1 MNNKKIKHAVLL
13 TLIAVSIIL
22 TSCGAGTTDRLSAA
36 EEEAIKDYVM
46 SSYFMLRGDEALAES
61 RAAWPAHVT
70 ELAFPEPGLMTT
82 SPKQNYPEKGQ
93 RTTVTIVPTAVTDL
107 YFVTNVTTYPKRE
120 DSIVKTTESYYVKDN
135 DTTGIYGTYDS
146 ADLLWDTDSNS
157 QDFNKRIQFET
168 EYSNG
173 TIRYEKVIANTI
185 GDSTQYAA
193 FDIDGDLTFPAANNP
208 DGTWSPATDS
218 NALYSSMVS
227 YIQEEGSALDVWS
240 DYKLIIGT
248 RYYTEHGSNPSK
260 PNKTSV
266 SYEKVIERKE
276 AELSLSDKI
285 SIYIMRLFNDAPAD
299 MIYPGETLSETVIR
313 YEILSNNQKTVNTQ
327 STLYDSTD
335 GTSVVTFTANYVEAE
350 DGSVTSAGEPV
361 ATYY

>member
-1 MNNKKIKHAVLL
+1 MNNKKIKHAVLF
-13 TLIAVSIIL
+13 TLVAVSIIL
-22 TSCGAGTTDRLSAA
+22 TSCGAGTTGRLTAA
-36 EEEAIKDYVM
+36 EEEAFKDYVM

-70 ELAFPEPGLMTT
+70 ELSFPEPGLITT
-82 SPKQNYPEKGQ
+82 STKQNYPEKGQ
-93 RTTVTIVPTAVTDL
+93 RTTVSIVPTSVTNL
-107 YFVTNVTTYPKRE
+107 YFVTNETTYPKRE
-120 DSIVKTTESYYVKDN
+120 DSIVKTTESYYVKDVAP
-135 DTTGIYGTYDS
+135 IGTYDS
-146 ADLLWDTDSNS
+146 ADLLWNTDSNS

-173 TIRYEKVIANTI
+173 TVRYEKVEANTVE
-185 GDSTQYAA
+185 DSIQYAA

-208 DGTWSPATDS
+208 DGTWSPATDA

-227 YIQEEGSALDVWS
+227 YIQEEGSALNVWS

-260 PNKTSV
+260 PDKTSV

-276 AELSLSDKI
+276 AELSVSDKI

-327 STLYDSTD
+327 STLYDYAD